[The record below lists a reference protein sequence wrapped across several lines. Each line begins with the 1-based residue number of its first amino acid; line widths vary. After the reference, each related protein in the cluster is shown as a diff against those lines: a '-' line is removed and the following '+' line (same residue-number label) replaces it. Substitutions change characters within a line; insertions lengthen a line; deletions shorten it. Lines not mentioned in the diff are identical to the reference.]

1 MGIRPMLLEIMVLSH
16 AKQEKLDREVIARSV
31 GFSMKRDNATCNPE
45 MVMDRS
51 KIPCPFPT

>member
-1 MGIRPMLLEIMVLSH
+1 MLLEIMVLSH

>member
-1 MGIRPMLLEIMVLSH
+1 MLLEIMVLSH

-31 GFSMKRDNATCNPE
+31 GCSMERDNATCNPE

-51 KIPCPFPT
+51 KIACPLPT